1 MAQET
6 KAQKAFVA
14 QKNRDRD
21 REDTDPPKARI
32 EKKGYG
38 GMDTKQRPSDTGK
51 KGI

>member
-6 KAQKAFVA
+6 KAQKAFVV

-21 REDTDPPKARI
+21 REETDPPKARI
-32 EKKGYG
+32 ERKGFG
-38 GMDTKQRPSDTGK
+38 GMDTKNKASDAGK

>member
-14 QKNRDRD
+14 QKDRERD
-21 REDTDPPKARI
+21 REDTDPPQARI
-32 EKKGYG
+32 EKRGFG
-38 GMDTKQRPSDTGK
+38 GMDTKNKATDTGK